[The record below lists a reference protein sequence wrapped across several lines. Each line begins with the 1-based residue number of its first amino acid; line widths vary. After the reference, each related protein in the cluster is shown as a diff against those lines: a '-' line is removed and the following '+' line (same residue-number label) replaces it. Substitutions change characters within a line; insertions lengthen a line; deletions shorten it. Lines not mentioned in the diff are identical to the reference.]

1 MLLLAQIADASAQDC
16 LCRVQVL
23 FLDLKN
29 LRAAANWVYQDARN
43 EGYRDTGVVAANC
56 EVDKIPALRPSVEAR
71 ARGELDDHEDI
82 VQNRRDE

>member
-29 LRAAANWVYQDARN
+29 LRATADWVDEDARD
-43 EGYRDTGVVAANC
+43 EGYGDTRVVATDG
-56 EVDKIPALRPSVEAR
+56 EIDEIPALRPSVEP
-71 ARGELDDHEDI
+71 
-82 VQNRRDE
+82 